1 MIFIF
6 SMVKFKE
13 RQAKRDTLYRLRGM
27 SDRMLLDCDISP
39 ELLKKG
45 IKAWPWRNTHDNTIQ
60 TQNAYKT
67 QQRNECSRSTHH
79 SVPFRRQRKIRTK
92 RDRETNATAA
102 ALGTIRHHLR
112 TK

>member
-13 RQAKRDTLYRLRGM
+13 RQAKRHTLYRLRGM

-60 TQNAYKT
+60 TQNAYTITPKT
-67 QQRNECSRSTHH
+67 QAPIELYEPETASLQVQLTQRS
-79 SVPFRRQRKIRTK
+79 
-92 RDRETNATAA
+92 AA
-102 ALGTIRHHLR
+102 
-112 TK
+112 